1 MIDLGYLKES
11 STSKVIIPKEIFSSR
26 KNFVFYKKIT
36 FAAVIIFVLF
46 TRWDMP
52 FLFWYFIDENIK
64 LIYHD
69 YPSIG
74 NFSTVEGKNIYWNYF
89 KNSNYI

>member
-1 MIDLGYLKES
+1 
-11 STSKVIIPKEIFSSR
+11 
-26 KNFVFYKKIT
+26 
-36 FAAVIIFVLF
+36 
-46 TRWDMP
+46 MP
-52 FLFWYFIDENIK
+52 FLSRYFIDENIK

-89 KNSNYI
+89 KNSNYILAFYDGMVGVFFNVLTIILIVTSFLYPVFTLF